1 MTLVRRVP
9 VVALTVS
16 ALAFS
21 AAQPVLADGPRSP
34 QQSRTIATACPD
46 GDVAGSSFSDISGSV
61 HASAIACLRWYE
73 IGRGATET
81 SFGEGGGVTR
91 AQMATFLA
99 RMLTKAEIEL
109 PADAPDAFPDDDA
122 TTHEAAINALA
133 ALGIVSGSSDGTYR
147 PDQVVAREQMASFL
161 ARAAELIAEAELVD
175 DGDYFADDDRSVH
188 QTAVDKLAGLGIVAG
203 RGPGAFD
210 PAGQVTRGQMA
221 SFLMRLV
228 DLLVEQGEVT
238 KPASLDWPRG
248 EWLPGDVLPVTIR
261 GEGIVS
267 VTPTGCGLPETPVA
281 DADLET
287 AGIQFS
293 LTVPESFPPD
303 EDGDVEDECEV
314 EFRVELTNGWT
325 QVLEGE
331 IELAEP
337 EGDEEEPEGDEEEPV
352 EEAPVEEAP
361 VDTDG
366 PDDVPAGV

>member
-21 AAQPVLADGPRSP
+21 AAQPVLADAPRNGPQP
-34 QQSRTIATACPD
+34 RTIVTACPD
-46 GDVAGSSFSDISGSV
+46 GDVAGNRFSDIAGSV

-99 RMLTKAEIEL
+99 RMLTKADVEL

-133 ALGIVSGSSDGTYR
+133 ALGIISGSSEGTYR
-147 PDQVVAREQMASFL
+147 PDKVVAREQMASFL
-161 ARAAELIAEAELVD
+161 ARAAELIAAAELVD

-188 QTAVDKLAGLGIVAG
+188 QSAVDKLAGLGIVAG

-261 GEGIVS
+261 GEGVVS
-267 VTPTGCGLPETPVA
+267 VTPSGCGLPETPVA

-293 LTVPESFPPD
+293 VTVPESFPPD

-314 EFRVELTNGWT
+314 EFRVEFANGRT

-337 EGDEEEPEGDEEEPV
+337 EDEEEPEHDEQEPVEDEPV
-352 EEAPVEEAP
+352 EEQP

-366 PDDVPAGV
+366 PDDVSAGI